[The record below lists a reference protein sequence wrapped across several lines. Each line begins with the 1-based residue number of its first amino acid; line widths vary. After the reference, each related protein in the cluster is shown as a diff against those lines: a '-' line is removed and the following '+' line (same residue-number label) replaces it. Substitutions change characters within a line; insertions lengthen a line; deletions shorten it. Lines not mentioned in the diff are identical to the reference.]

1 MKGYLLGICGVGIL
15 VCAMCVASSAGGADS
30 NAHRRANEANERT
43 CQMKAMQGTQAEAR
57 HGGQYRAAEDAA
69 QGTQAEACA
78 TEGVAL
84 AQGAQAQSV
93 AQTGGVA
100 QMQGQTLA
108 IAGAELHLLPRPREV
123 KQGGGAAFEVTR
135 RTRIVVSSALGG
147 RDFEGAQMLEDEI
160 EQWTGWE
167 LKISAGR
174 EMPGG
179 ADIIYIGDATKDS
192 KLRSALEKQGMSM
205 QTGFDEQGYE
215 ISADAHRILVG
226 GASAEGAFNGVQT
239 LRQLLRPAT
248 FSGAGGAKETAEAD
262 SSESRRMPS
271 GPLGMTNKNNDPA
284 PALQTVSW
292 HLTNRNEKGS
302 AERTEK
308 ADSSAP
314 FANTAT
320 GLGNTSESEGENRN
334 NGGSAGGAK
343 ETTKADSSSRLLLG
357 MTDEDDGEAES
368 GARFVTVALRG
379 SLAEAQR
386 RSVKDARK
394 NGAASGELECPAIAI
409 RDWPAMK
416 WRGVSVDISRGP
428 IPTLKF
434 MENQI
439 RVLAGFKLN
448 MYALYME
455 DVFTV
460 PGNRI
465 FAPPDALTPDEIR
478 ELVSYAQ
485 KYYVTVVPELE
496 TYGHLH
502 NVLRYDVYSQLAEV
516 PHGSVLTPTQPGS
529 YDLLGK
535 MIAAMAPIFKGPFF
549 HIGADETFELGRG
562 QTKDLVAEKGL
573 GQVYLA
579 HIAKLDEMLKPYH
592 KQTMFWADIAEKFPE
607 LLPTLPK
614 DLIAVIWTYGNRD
627 SYDERLAPFRNAG
640 LQIFVSPGISNWR
653 RVYPDFDG
661 AYLNIRNLTRDGQK
675 FGALGML
682 NTDWKDWGGPLNG
695 MDWPGFVFGA
705 ACAWQPGESSIDE
718 FRDSYDWA
726 FYRNTDHT
734 FEDILNKLADTNSML
749 DGVKLNGTYTS
760 YFWADP
766 FSQAGADYAT
776 TAAPVLHDMRVE
788 AEQAWESLLENRGK
802 ARANADTIDDLIFA
816 ARRLDFFGMKLQYT
830 TEMSYAYWDAFMNMS
845 DRRRVERDL
854 QTLSSMNGDLEDLR
868 EGLTGLRDEY
878 AKRWRAENR
887 EYWLG
892 NVTIRY
898 DTMASAVQE
907 KINEINVLEDNYSRL
922 GQLPTPESV
931 GFFARPTP
939 EANPVNNKK

>member
-1 MKGYLLGICGVGIL
+1 MKRHWAEICGVGVMFL
-15 VCAMCVASSAGGADS
+15 CGF
-30 NAHRRANEANERT
+30 
-43 CQMKAMQGTQAEAR
+43 
-57 HGGQYRAAEDAA
+57 
-69 QGTQAEACA
+69 CA
-78 TEGVAL
+78 TAL
-84 AQGAQAQSV
+84 AQSV
-93 AQTGGVA
+93 AQP
-100 QMQGQTLA
+100 QGA
-108 IAGAELHLLPRPREV
+108 DLHLLPQPREV
-123 KQGGGAAFEVTR
+123 KEAGGAAFLVTR

-160 EQWTGWE
+160 EQWTGWK
-167 LKISAGR
+167 LRISDAH
-174 EMPGG
+174 EVPGG
-179 ADIIYIGDATKDS
+179 SDIIYIGEATKDS
-192 KLRSALEKQGMSM
+192 KLRSALEKQGLSM
-205 QTGFDEQGYE
+205 AQGFDEQGYE

-239 LRQLLRPAT
+239 LRQLLRPRNV
-248 FSGAGGAKETAEAD
+248 
-262 SSESRRMPS
+262 SSA
-271 GPLGMTNKNNDPA
+271 N
-284 PALQTVSW
+284 
-292 HLTNRNEKGS
+292 
-302 AERTEK
+302 EK

-314 FANTAT
+314 FAKAAT
-320 GLGNTSESEGENRN
+320 GLGM
-334 NGGSAGGAK
+334 
-343 ETTKADSSSRLLLG
+343 TTEKK
-357 MTDEDDGEAES
+357 
-368 GARFVTVALRG
+368 V
-379 SLAEAQR
+379 
-386 RSVKDARK
+386 
-394 NGAASGELECPAIAI
+394 GELECPAIAI

-416 WRGVSVDISRGP
+416 WRGVSIDISRGP

-434 MENQI
+434 MEDQI

-460 PGNRI
+460 PGNQI

-535 MIAAMAPIFKGPFF
+535 MIGAMAPIFKGPFF

-562 QTKDLVAEKGL
+562 QTKDLIAQKGL
-573 GQVYLA
+573 GQVYLD
-579 HIAKLDEMLKPYH
+579 HIAKLDGMLKPYH
-592 KQTMFWADIAEKFPE
+592 KQTMFWADIAEHFPE

-614 DLIAVIWTYGNRD
+614 DIIAVIWTYGNAD
-627 SYDERLAPFRNAG
+627 SYDARLQPFRAAG
-640 LQIFVSPGISNWR
+640 LPIFVSPGVSNWR
-653 RVYPDFDG
+653 RVYPDFNG

-682 NTDWKDWGGPLNG
+682 NTEWKDWGEELGG

-734 FEDILNKLADTNSML
+734 FEDILNKLAATNTLL
-749 DGVKLNGTYTS
+749 DGVKTNGTYTS

-766 FSQAGADYAT
+766 FSQAGTDYAT
-776 TAAPVLHDMRVE
+776 KASPVLHDIRVE

-816 ARRLDFFGMKLQYT
+816 AHRLDVLGMKLEYT
-830 TEMSYAYWDAFMNMS
+830 QEMSEDYWDAYMNMG
-845 DRRRVERDL
+845 DRRGVETEFAGVEL
-854 QTLSSMNGDLEDLR
+854 
-868 EGLTGLRDEY
+868 DE
-878 AKRWRAENR
+878 WRFA
-887 EYWLG
+887 G
-892 NVTIRY
+892 
-898 DTMASAVQE
+898 
-907 KINEINVLEDNYSRL
+907 
-922 GQLPTPESV
+922 
-931 GFFARPTP
+931 FARGDDGASRRLCETVARG
-939 EANPVNNKK
+939 ESRILVEQCDDSLRHDGGRSAGED

>member
-1 MKGYLLGICGVGIL
+1 MRSYSSGICGAAVL
-15 VCAMCVASSAGGADS
+15 VCAMCVASSAGGAGA
-30 NAHRRANEANERT
+30 NEHRRASEANVATLVR
-43 CQMKAMQGTQAEAR
+43 EAR
-57 HGGQYRAAEDAA
+57 PEGGVTQSAA
-69 QGTQAEACA
+69 QAG
-78 TEGVAL
+78 
-84 AQGAQAQSV
+84 
-93 AQTGGVA
+93 
-100 QMQGQTLA
+100 
-108 IAGAELHLLPRPREV
+108 GAELHLLPQPREI
-123 KQGGGAAFEVTR
+123 KESSGASLPRQAGFKVTR

-167 LKISAGR
+167 LKISDAR
-174 EMPGG
+174 EIPGG
-179 ADIIYIGDATKDS
+179 SDVIYIGDATKES
-192 KLRSALEKQGMSM
+192 KLRSALEKQGLSM
-205 QTGFDEQGYE
+205 QKGFDEQGYE

-226 GASAEGAFNGVQT
+226 GASAEGAFDGVQT
-239 LRQLLRPAT
+239 LRQLLRPAN
-248 FSGAGGAKETAEAD
+248 FSSAKETAEAD
-262 SSESRRMPS
+262 SSEPRRRPS
-271 GPLGMTNKNNDPA
+271 GPLGMTDKK
-284 PALQTVSW
+284 
-292 HLTNRNEKGS
+292 RNAERGAS
-302 AERTEK
+302 AE
-308 ADSSAP
+308 
-314 FANTAT
+314 N
-320 GLGNTSESEGENRN
+320 
-334 NGGSAGGAK
+334 
-343 ETTKADSSSRLLLG
+343 
-357 MTDEDDGEAES
+357 
-368 GARFVTVALRG
+368 ARV
-379 SLAEAQR
+379 
-386 RSVKDARK
+386 
-394 NGAASGELECPAIAI
+394 GELECPAITI

-416 WRGVSVDISRGP
+416 WRGVSIDISRGP

-516 PHGSVLTPTQPGS
+516 PHGSVLTPTQAGS
-529 YDLLGK
+529 YDLLEK

-562 QTKDLVAEKGL
+562 QSKDLVAEKGL
-573 GQVYLA
+573 GQVYLD

-592 KQTMFWADIAEKFPE
+592 KQTMFWADIAEHFPE

-614 DLIAVIWTYGNRD
+614 DLIAVIWTYGNKD
-627 SYDERLAPFRNAG
+627 SYEERLVPFRNAG

-653 RVYPDFDG
+653 RVYPEFDG

-726 FYRNTDHT
+726 FYRNTDHL
-734 FEDILNKLADTNSML
+734 FENVLDKLANTNSML

-776 TAAPVLHDMRVE
+776 TAGPVLHDMRVE

-816 ARRLDFFGMKLQYT
+816 AHRLDFFGMKLQYT
-830 TEMSYAYWDAFMNMS
+830 TEMSEAYWDAFMNMS

-854 QTLSSMNGDLEDLR
+854 QTLSSMNGDLQDLR
-868 EGLTGLRDEY
+868 EGLTVLRDEY

-898 DTMASAVQE
+898 DTMASAVQQ
-907 KINEINVLEDNYSRL
+907 KINEVNVLEDSYSRL

-931 GFFARPTP
+931 GFFARPP
-939 EANPVNNKK
+939 LQQGGH

>member
-1 MKGYLLGICGVGIL
+1 MKKYLSGICGAGFL
-15 VCAMCVASSAGGADS
+15 VCAMCVPSNAGGTDV
-30 NAHRRANEANERT
+30 NAHKHANERMCGVSAT
-43 CQMKAMQGTQAEAR
+43 QGTQVEAR
-57 HGGQYRAAEDAA
+57 LGEQV
-69 QGTQAEACA
+69 CA
-78 TEGVAL
+78 TESVAL
-84 AQGAQAQSV
+84 TQSVVQAPGAAQASGV
-93 AQTGGVA
+93 TQT
-100 QMQGQTLA
+100 QD
-108 IAGAELHLLPRPREV
+108 AELHLLPRPREV
-123 KQGGGAAFEVTR
+123 KEAGGAAFKVTH

-147 RDFEGAQMLEDEI
+147 RNFEGAQMLEDEI

-167 LKISAGR
+167 LKISDAR

-179 ADIIYIGDATKDS
+179 ADIIYVGDATKDS
-192 KLRSALEKQGMSM
+192 KLRDALEKQGLAMA
-205 QTGFDEQGYE
+205 QGFDEQGYE
-215 ISADAHRILVG
+215 ISADAHRVLVG

-239 LRQLLRPAT
+239 LRQLLRPANV
-248 FSGAGGAKETAEAD
+248 SSAKEKAEA
-262 SSESRRMPS
+262 
-271 GPLGMTNKNNDPA
+271 G
-284 PALQTVSW
+284 
-292 HLTNRNEKGS
+292 
-302 AERTEK
+302 
-308 ADSSAP
+308 
-314 FANTAT
+314 
-320 GLGNTSESEGENRN
+320 
-334 NGGSAGGAK
+334 
-343 ETTKADSSSRLLLG
+343 SSSRLLLG
-357 MTDEDDGEAES
+357 MTDTDHDGAEG
-368 GARFVTVALRG
+368 GAHFVNVALRG
-379 SLAEAQR
+379 SLTGAQKK
-386 RSVKDARK
+386 SVKS
-394 NGAASGELECPAIAI
+394 GAKKRPTDGAQNMELICPAIAI

-416 WRGVSVDISRGP
+416 WRGVSIDISRGS

-439 RVLAGFKLN
+439 RVLAGFKIN

-460 PGNRI
+460 PGNGL
-465 FAPPDALTPDEIR
+465 FAPPDALTADEIR
-478 ELVSYAQ
+478 DLVSYAQ

-529 YDLLGK
+529 YDLIGK

-562 QTKDLVAEKGL
+562 QTKDLVAQKGL
-573 GQVYLA
+573 GQVYLD

-592 KQTMFWADIAEKFPE
+592 KQTMFWADIAEHFPD

-614 DLIAVIWTYGNRD
+614 DLIAVIWTYGNKD

-653 RVYPDFDG
+653 RLYPEFDG

-749 DGVKLNGTYTS
+749 DGVKMNGTYTS

-776 TAAPVLHDMRVE
+776 TAGPVLHDMRVE
-788 AEQAWESLLENRGK
+788 AEQAWESLIENRGK
-802 ARANADTIDDLIFA
+802 ARANADSMDDLIFA
-816 ARRLDFFGMKLQYT
+816 AHRLDFFGMKLQYT
-830 TEMSYAYWDAFMNMS
+830 TEMSEAYWDAFMNMS

-854 QTLSSMNGDLEDLR
+854 QALSSMNGDLQDLR
-868 EGLTGLRDEY
+868 EGLTELRDEY

-922 GQLPTPESV
+922 GQLPTPESL
-931 GFFARPTP
+931 GFFSRPVP
-939 EANPVNNKK
+939 ETNPVNNKK

>member
-1 MKGYLLGICGVGIL
+1 MRSYLSRICAAAIFLCGICAV
-15 VCAMCVASSAGGADS
+15 
-30 NAHRRANEANERT
+30 
-43 CQMKAMQGTQAEAR
+43 
-57 HGGQYRAAEDAA
+57 
-69 QGTQAEACA
+69 
-78 TEGVAL
+78 
-84 AQGAQAQSV
+84 AQAQGV
-93 AQTGGVA
+93 TQT
-100 QMQGQTLA
+100 QGA
-108 IAGAELHLLPRPREV
+108 DLHLLPQPREI
-123 KQGGGAAFEVTR
+123 KQGGGAAFGVTR

-147 RDFEGAQMLEDEI
+147 RGFEGAQMLEDEI

-167 LKISAGR
+167 TRITVAR

-179 ADIIYIGDATKDS
+179 GDIIYIGDATKDS
-192 KLRSALEKQGMSM
+192 KLRAALEKQGLSM
-205 QTGFDEQGYE
+205 QQGFDQQGYE
-215 ISADAHRILVG
+215 ISAERHRILVG
-226 GASAEGAFNGVQT
+226 GASAEGAFYGVQT
-239 LRQLLRPAT
+239 LRQLLRPANWSEASENKT
-248 FSGAGGAKETAEAD
+248 AKGG
-262 SSESRRMPS
+262 
-271 GPLGMTNKNNDPA
+271 GKNRS
-284 PALQTVSW
+284 T
-292 HLTNRNEKGS
+292 
-302 AERTEK
+302 
-308 ADSSAP
+308 SSA
-314 FANTAT
+314 
-320 GLGNTSESEGENRN
+320 RN
-334 NGGSAGGAK
+334 
-343 ETTKADSSSRLLLG
+343 
-357 MTDEDDGEAES
+357 M
-368 GARFVTVALRG
+368 
-379 SLAEAQR
+379 
-386 RSVKDARK
+386 
-394 NGAASGELECPAIAI
+394 ELICPAIAI

-416 WRGVSVDISRGP
+416 WRGVSIDISRGP

-439 RVLAGFKLN
+439 RVLAGYKLN

-460 PGNRI
+460 PGNEI
-465 FAPPDALTPDEIR
+465 FAPRDALMPDEIR

-485 KYYVTVVPELE
+485 KYYVTIVPELE

-516 PHGSVLTPTQPGS
+516 PHGSVLTPTQPGT

-562 QTKDLVAEKGL
+562 QTKDLVAQKGL
-573 GQVYLA
+573 GQVYLD
-579 HIAKLDEMLKPYH
+579 HIAKLDGMLKPYH
-592 KQTMFWADIAEKFPE
+592 KQTMFWADIAEHFPE

-614 DLIAVIWTYGNRD
+614 DLIAVIWTYSNKD
-627 SYDERLAPFRNAG
+627 SYDARLAPFRHAG

-675 FGALGML
+675 FDALGML

-749 DGVKLNGTYTS
+749 DGLKLNGTYTS

-766 FSQAGADYAT
+766 FSQAGGDYAT

-802 ARANADTIDDLIFA
+802 ARANADTMDDLIFA

-830 TEMSYAYWDAFMNMS
+830 TEMSEAYWDAFMNMS

-854 QTLSSMNGDLEDLR
+854 GTLSSMDGDLQDLR

-878 AKRWRAENR
+878 AQRWRAENR

-898 DTMASAVQE
+898 DTMASAVQA

-922 GQLPTPESV
+922 GQLPTPESM
-931 GFFARPTP
+931 GFFSRPAP
-939 EANPVNNKK
+939 EQQSH

>member
-1 MKGYLLGICGVGIL
+1 MKSYLSGICAAAIL
-15 VCAMCVASSAGGADS
+15 LCGLCVTPGARARNATRADIVTPNQDVPQSQSVTPAGGAD
-30 NAHRRANEANERT
+30 
-43 CQMKAMQGTQAEAR
+43 
-57 HGGQYRAAEDAA
+57 
-69 QGTQAEACA
+69 
-78 TEGVAL
+78 
-84 AQGAQAQSV
+84 
-93 AQTGGVA
+93 
-100 QMQGQTLA
+100 
-108 IAGAELHLLPRPREV
+108 LHLLPRPREV
-123 KQGGGAAFEVTR
+123 KQGGGAAFRVTR

-147 RDFEGAQMLEDEI
+147 RGFEGAQMLEDEI
-160 EQWTGWE
+160 ERWTGWE
-167 LKISAGR
+167 TKITVAR
-174 EMPGG
+174 EIPGG
-179 ADIIYIGDATKDS
+179 RDIIYIGDATKDS
-192 KLRSALEKQGMSM
+192 KLRAALEKQGLSM
-205 QTGFDEQGYE
+205 QQGFDEQGYE
-215 ISADAHRILVG
+215 ISAERQRILVG
-226 GASAEGAFNGVQT
+226 GASAEGAFYGVQT
-239 LRQLLRPAT
+239 LRQLLRPANVN
-248 FSGAGGAKETAEAD
+248 SANEKAD
-262 SSESRRMPS
+262 SASDAARVLP
-271 GPLGMTNKNNDPA
+271 GMSDKNNDA
-284 PALQTVSW
+284 ASRLQTVSW
-292 HLTNRNEKGS
+292 HLLNSGERGGVERAEKVG
-302 AERTEK
+302 
-308 ADSSAP
+308 SSAP

-320 GLGNTSESEGENRN
+320 GH
-334 NGGSAGGAK
+334 
-343 ETTKADSSSRLLLG
+343 G
-357 MTDEDDGEAES
+357 MATEKK
-368 GARFVTVALRG
+368 V
-379 SLAEAQR
+379 
-386 RSVKDARK
+386 
-394 NGAASGELECPAIAI
+394 GELECPAIAI

-416 WRGVSVDISRGP
+416 WRGVSIDISRGP

-439 RVLAGFKLN
+439 RVLAGYKLN

-460 PGNRI
+460 PGNEI
-465 FAPPDALTPDEIR
+465 FAPRDALTPEEIS

-485 KYYVTVVPELE
+485 KYYVTIVPELE

-516 PHGSVLTPTQPGS
+516 PHGSVLTPTQAGS

-562 QTKDLVAEKGL
+562 QTKDLIAAKGL
-573 GQVYLA
+573 GQVYLD
-579 HIAKLDEMLKPYH
+579 HIAKLDAMLKPYH
-592 KQTMFWADIAEKFPE
+592 KQTMFWADIAEHFPQ

-614 DLIAVIWTYGNRD
+614 DLIAVIWTYGNAD
-627 SYDERLAPFRNAG
+627 SYDARLAPFRDAG

-682 NTDWKDWGGPLNG
+682 NTDWKDWGAPLNG

-705 ACAWQPGESSIDE
+705 ACSWQPGESSIDE

-766 FSQAGADYAT
+766 FSQAGTGYAA
-776 TAAPVLHDMRVE
+776 TAGPVLHDLRVE

-802 ARANADTIDDLIFA
+802 ARLHADTMDDLIFG
-816 ARRLDFFGMKLQYT
+816 ARRLDFFGMKLEYT
-830 TEMSYAYWDAFMNMS
+830 TEMSQAYWDAFMNMS

-854 QTLSSMNGDLEDLR
+854 QTLSSMNGDLQDLR

-922 GQLPTPESV
+922 GELPTPESV
-931 GFFARPTP
+931 GFFARPVP
-939 EANPVNNKK
+939 ETNPVNNKK

>member
-1 MKGYLLGICGVGIL
+1 MRRHWAGICAAGIL
-15 VCAMCVASSAGGADS
+15 LCGICV
-30 NAHRRANEANERT
+30 
-43 CQMKAMQGTQAEAR
+43 
-57 HGGQYRAAEDAA
+57 
-69 QGTQAEACA
+69 
-78 TEGVAL
+78 V
-84 AQGAQAQSV
+84 AQAQGV
-93 AQTGGVA
+93 TQT
-100 QMQGQTLA
+100 QGA
-108 IAGAELHLLPRPREV
+108 DLHLLPQPREI

-147 RDFEGAQMLEDEI
+147 RGFEGAQMLEDEI
-160 EQWTGWE
+160 ERWTGWE
-167 LKISAGR
+167 TRITVAR

-179 ADIIYIGDATKDS
+179 GDIIYIGDATKDG
-192 KLRSALEKQGMSM
+192 KLRVALEKQGLSM
-205 QTGFDEQGYE
+205 QQGFDQQGYE
-215 ISADAHRILVG
+215 ISAERHRILVG
-226 GASAEGAFNGVQT
+226 GGSAEGAFYGVQT
-239 LRQLLRPAT
+239 LRQLLRPAN
-248 FSGAGGAKETAEAD
+248 FSDAGGAKGKAEAD
-262 SSESRRMPS
+262 SS
-271 GPLGMTNKNNDPA
+271 
-284 PALQTVSW
+284 AL
-292 HLTNRNEKGS
+292 
-302 AERTEK
+302 
-308 ADSSAP
+308 

-320 GLGNTSESEGENRN
+320 GLGMTSEIENASENRN

-379 SLAEAQR
+379 SLAEAENK
-386 RSVKDARK
+386 SAKSAR
-394 NGAASGELECPAIAI
+394 NVELICPAITI

-416 WRGVSVDISRGP
+416 WRGVSIDISRGP

-439 RVLAGFKLN
+439 RVLAGYKLN

-460 PGNRI
+460 PGNEI
-465 FAPPDALTPDEIR
+465 FAPRDALTADEIR

-485 KYYVTVVPELE
+485 KYYVTIVPELE

-516 PHGSVLTPTQPGS
+516 PHGSVLTPTQPGT

-562 QTKDLVAEKGL
+562 QTKDLVAQKGL
-573 GQVYLA
+573 GQVYLD
-579 HIAKLDEMLKPYH
+579 HIAKLDGMLKPYH
-592 KQTMFWADIAEKFPE
+592 KQTMFWADIAEHFPE

-614 DLIAVIWTYGNRD
+614 DLIAVIWTYSNKD
-627 SYDERLAPFRNAG
+627 SYDARLAPFRNAG

-776 TAAPVLHDMRVE
+776 TAGPVLHDLRVE

-802 ARANADTIDDLIFA
+802 AQANADTIDDLIFA
-816 ARRLDFFGMKLQYT
+816 SRRLDFFGMKLQYT
-830 TEMSYAYWDAFMNMS
+830 TEMSEAYWDAFMNMS

-854 QTLSSMNGDLEDLR
+854 GTLSSMDGDLQDLR

-878 AKRWRAENR
+878 AQRWRAENR

-898 DTMASAVQE
+898 DTMASAVQA

-922 GQLPTPESV
+922 GQLPTPESL
-931 GFFARPTP
+931 GFFSRP
-939 EANPVNNKK
+939 ALQQGGH